1 VTEGERGP
9 NDRAILRC
17 TSELLSNVVRHA
29 GAKHVSV
36 VLLRGDD
43 SDRVRVRDDGVGFDP
58 VALTGAVRAGH
69 IGLASLRERA
79 EALGGA
85 LRLESAP
92 GAGTV
97 ATVIIPRGAA

>member
-1 VTEGERGP
+1 
-9 NDRAILRC
+9 
-17 TSELLSNVVRHA
+17 
-29 GAKHVSV
+29 
-36 VLLRGDD
+36 
-43 SDRVRVRDDGVGFDP
+43 VGFDP
-58 VALTGAVRAGH
+58 ATATGTVRAGH

-97 ATVIIPRGAA
+97 ATVTIPRGGR

>member
-1 VTEGERGP
+1 
-9 NDRAILRC
+9 
-17 TSELLSNVVRHA
+17 LLSNVVRHA
-29 GAKHVSV
+29 SARSVSV
-36 VLLRGDD
+36 KLLRGED

-58 VALTGAVRAGH
+58 FAATSTVRAGH

-85 LRLESAP
+85 LTLESAP

-97 ATVIIPRGAA
+97 ATVTIPRGTTRVAEEAPM